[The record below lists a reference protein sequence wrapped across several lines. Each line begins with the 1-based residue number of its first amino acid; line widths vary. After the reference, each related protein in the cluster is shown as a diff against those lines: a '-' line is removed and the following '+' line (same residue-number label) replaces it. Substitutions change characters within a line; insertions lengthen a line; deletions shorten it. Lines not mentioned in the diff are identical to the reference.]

1 MDHIVQEY
9 CRLGIAKST
18 TRSYNSALK
27 RFYQFCTKFSIDYPF
42 PVSES
47 LLCYYVAFLAQSGL
61 APSSI
66 RSYLAAVRHMQVT
79 CIMGYPEPRE
89 TSSLPRL
96 KLVINGIARKRL
108 DGGQSPS
115 KPRLPIM
122 ASILKQLYKVWLAR
136 HLDLNTR
143 MIWAA
148 CSACFFG
155 FFRAGEI
162 TVPSK
167 TAFRPSQHL
176 TWSDVKPDSTSAP
189 SMIKIFLKVSKCDQF
204 GKGVEIFIGRTNSTI
219 CPVAAIL
226 SYMVARGPSAGP
238 FFQFADGSPLTKA
251 RFIGEVRSALALA
264 GLDPS
269 SYSGHSFRI
278 GAATSATQ
286 AGLEDSTIKAL
297 GRWSSTAFLTYL
309 RTPKQHLASFTCKL
323 SE

>member
-1 MDHIVQEY
+1 MGGLLSMFLWFLQGRRDNCAIQD
-9 CRLGIAKST
+9 
-18 TRSYNSALK
+18 
-27 RFYQFCTKFSIDYPF
+27 SIP
-42 PVSES
+42 
-47 LLCYYVAFLAQSGL
+47 A
-61 APSSI
+61 I
-66 RSYLAAVRHMQVT
+66 
-79 CIMGYPEPRE
+79 
-89 TSSLPRL
+89 
-96 KLVINGIARKRL
+96 
-108 DGGQSPS
+108 
-115 KPRLPIM
+115 
-122 ASILKQLYKVWLAR
+122 
-136 HLDLNTR
+136 
-143 MIWAA
+143 
-148 CSACFFG
+148 
-155 FFRAGEI
+155 
-162 TVPSK
+162 
-167 TAFRPSQHL
+167 
-176 TWSDVKPDSTSAP
+176 TWSDVKP

-309 RTPKQHLASFTCKL
+309 RTPKQQVSLVNFRSSIPIVL
-323 SE
+323 G